1 MSECKLRPRVEQG
14 GSELLLSRDDAE
26 MARYISRGGMSGINL
41 MIARVVSNIARQRVR
56 AGAMGQPGQ
65 GLILRG

>member
-1 MSECKLRPRVEQG
+1 MQAGPRIEQG

-41 MIARVVSNIARQRVR
+41 MIARVVSNIARQLVR
-56 AGAMGQPGQ
+56 AGAMRRPGQ